1 MTNRKLVVLDP
12 EMAFERAASHW
23 RRCKRCRNA
32 GAERARL
39 ENLCP
44 RGRELTRIWDE
55 IERIY
60 ETAEAA

>member
-1 MTNRKLVVLDP
+1 MANQRLVILDP

-44 RGRELTRIWDE
+44 KGRELTRIWDE
-55 IERIY
+55 TERIY